1 MRGRVEP
8 VPAIS
13 LLGGAC
19 MSYTFS
25 LSRRSLPVRC
35 LCLLLIVLVLWCF
48 FMVPRAGAVALE
60 ATTIAYGGLLVG
72 TILVGAGVVFSS
84 HGDMVKVGNAMYKT
98 LVNGSSAIG
107 KTISSISAWAVEH
120 GASLAKGAL
129 RVGKDLY
136 QGIVDAFNSAYSDGI
151 VQVSSDTLSVDNSKH
166 DYADIAA
173 ARSMLNSFVAAQY
186 TRATAY
192 NDNGSLTLS
201 LVPKSVNNSGIVTYT
216 TTVVTSSDSKP
227 YTGAVYG
234 VSAGVGI
241 DISPYVGYYFYFYS
255 KQPNGD
261 VVTSTERYFSSF
273 LGANNVSNV
282 AVVKGFYDIAVPT
295 SDLAYPSDNYLVRM
309 PDIPSVDTSTGDVT
323 YPNDTAYT
331 KDAVSVPYPTDA
343 DGVKVPDIPY
353 DKIVDQ
359 STGKALD
366 DTGTD
371 TDNPSKPGEG
381 TETGSNTSLLQKILD
396 LLKNFFDS
404 PSDFRLNMDGFRN
417 LAIKDKFPFCI
428 PFDMVDSVKQFAAD
442 AADYQFRVKLDTQY
456 FKVDHVVDLTPLAVP
471 LAFFRYLVVAWFA
484 WVLMSRTHDLMK
496 W

>member
-1 MRGRVEP
+1 
-8 VPAIS
+8 
-13 LLGGAC
+13 

-120 GASLAKGAL
+120 GTSLAKGAL

-353 DKIVDQ
+353 DIPVDQ
-359 STGKALD
+359 TSGKPMD

-371 TDNPSKPGEG
+371 TDTPSKPGEG
-381 TETGSNTSLLQKILD
+381 TDTGSNTGLLQKILD

>member
-1 MRGRVEP
+1 M
-8 VPAIS
+8 
-13 LLGGAC
+13 L
-19 MSYTFS
+19 YTFS

-120 GASLAKGAL
+120 GTSLAKGAL
-129 RVGKDLY
+129 RVGKDMY
-136 QGIVDAFNSAYSDGI
+136 QAIVDAFNASYSNGRFKVPAGASTFYLPPDATSDAISAVQAAFNNKYINDICISIDGISGVEHYYRYYFKISDDLIEYGHDLVDSDG
-151 VQVSSDTLSVDNSKH
+151 
-166 DYADIAA
+166 
-173 ARSMLNSFVAAQY
+173 RSFSRIGSHSFNPGALQDASIKVKCY
-186 TRATAY
+186 
-192 NDNGSLTLS
+192 DNGDIDLEGYAHFGDYDKYLGVADFVSKGRGLWISTIPFFIP
-201 LVPKSVNNSGIVTYT
+201 VPH
-216 TTVVTSSDSKP
+216 P
-227 YTGAVYG
+227 
-234 VSAGVGI
+234 
-241 DISPYVGYYFYFYS
+241 
-255 KQPNGD
+255 
-261 VVTSTERYFSSF
+261 
-273 LGANNVSNV
+273 
-282 AVVKGFYDIAVPT
+282 
-295 SDLAYPSDNYLVRM
+295 DLKYPSDDYLVKM
-309 PDIPSVDTSTGDVT
+309 PDIPSVDTATGDVT

-331 KDAVSVPYPTDA
+331 KDAVAVPYPVDTE
-343 DGVKVPDIPY
+343 GVKVPDIPY
-353 DKIVDQ
+353 DKVVDQ
-359 STGKALD
+359 STGKSLD

-371 TDNPSKPGEG
+371 TENPSKPGEG
-381 TETGSNTSLLQKILD
+381 TNTGSNTSLLQKILD

>member
-1 MRGRVEP
+1 ME
-8 VPAIS
+8 
-13 LLGGAC
+13 
-19 MSYTFS
+19 YTFS

-120 GASLAKGAL
+120 GISLAKGAL
-129 RVGKDLY
+129 RVGKDMY
-136 QGIVDAFNSAYSDGI
+136 QAIVDAFNASYSSGYFFDGQHLSI
-151 VQVSSDTLSVDNSKH
+151 AENSSKSDVESFGAAIGALMVSGSNVVIGGYVANEYSGRPESYKFDISYPQGVWKCVLTVNGKTESPITLSNVNAGSVSVTARMKPQ
-166 DYADIAA
+166 YAKTCAYVT
-173 ARSMLNSFVAAQY
+173 LNDTYGWYFYAP
-186 TRATAY
+186 TI
-192 NDNGSLTLS
+192 LS
-201 LVPKSVNNSGIVTYT
+201 VGGASYSVNG
-216 TTVVTSSDSKP
+216 
-227 YTGAVYG
+227 
-234 VSAGVGI
+234 
-241 DISPYVGYYFYFYS
+241 
-255 KQPNGD
+255 
-261 VVTSTERYFSSF
+261 
-273 LGANNVSNV
+273 
-282 AVVKGFYDIAVPT
+282 
-295 SDLAYPSDNYLVRM
+295 SDLAYPSDDYLVKM
-309 PDIPSVDTSTGDVT
+309 PDIPSVDTATGDVT

-331 KDAVSVPYPTDA
+331 KDTVAVPYPVDSE
-343 DGVKVPDIPY
+343 GVKVPDIPY
-353 DKIVDQ
+353 DKVVDQ
-359 STGKALD
+359 SSGKALD

-381 TETGSNTSLLQKILD
+381 TDTGSNTGLLQKILD

>member
-1 MRGRVEP
+1 MQ
-8 VPAIS
+8 
-13 LLGGAC
+13 
-19 MSYTFS
+19 MSIGLDRLKRF
-25 LSRRSLPVRC
+25 V
-35 LCLLLIVLVLWCF
+35 CLLLIFVLLFCF
-48 FMVPRAGAVALE
+48 FMCPRASAVALE

-84 HGDMVKVGNAMYKT
+84 HGDMVKVGNTMYKT

-166 DYADIAA
+166 DYPDIAA

-192 NDNGSLTLS
+192 NDYGSLTLS

-241 DISPYVGYYFYFYS
+241 DISPYLGYYFYFYS

-295 SDLAYPSDNYLVRM
+295 PDLAYPSDNYLVRM
-309 PDIPSVDTSTGDVT
+309 PDIPSVDTATGEVT
-323 YPNDTAYT
+323 YPDSIPYT
-331 KDAVSVPYPTDA
+331 KDAVAAPYPIGD
-343 DGVKVPDIPY
+343 DGVKVPDIPF
-353 DKIVDQ
+353 DIPVDQ
-359 STGKALD
+359 TSGKPMD

-371 TDNPSKPGEG
+371 TDTPSKPGEG
-381 TETGSNTSLLQKILD
+381 TDTDKPSVNWPSAGDISLPKLII
-396 LLKNFFDS
+396 S
-404 PSDFRLNMDGFRN
+404 
-417 LAIKDKFPFCI
+417 KFPFCI
-428 PFDMVDSVKQFAAD
+428 PFDVARLIGLLEAD
-442 AADYQFRVKLDTQY
+442 PK
-456 FKVDHVVDLTPLAVP
+456 TPVFHVP
-471 LAFFRYLVVAWFA
+471 LKVGTILDEEIVLDLSQWDNAVRIIRWGELLVFVAGL
-484 WVLMSRTHDLMK
+484 VLVTRNYIK

>member
-1 MRGRVEP
+1 MQ
-8 VPAIS
+8 
-13 LLGGAC
+13 
-19 MSYTFS
+19 MSIGLDRLKRF
-25 LSRRSLPVRC
+25 V
-35 LCLLLIVLVLWCF
+35 CLLLIFVLLFCF
-48 FMVPRAGAVALE
+48 FMCPRASAVALE

-84 HGDMVKVGNAMYKT
+84 RGDMAKVGAAMYKT

-166 DYADIAA
+166 DYPDIAA
-173 ARSMLNSFVAAQY
+173 ARSVLNSFVAAQY

-295 SDLAYPSDNYLVRM
+295 PDLAYPSDNYLVRM
-309 PDIPSVDTSTGDVT
+309 PDIPSVDTATGEVT
-323 YPNDTAYT
+323 YPDSIPYT
-331 KDAVSVPYPTDA
+331 KDAVAAPYPIGD
-343 DGVKVPDIPY
+343 DGVKVPDIPF
-353 DKIVDQ
+353 DIPVDQ
-359 STGKALD
+359 TSGKPMD

-371 TDNPSKPGEG
+371 TDTPSKPGEG
-381 TETGSNTSLLQKILD
+381 TDTDKPSVNWPSAGDISLPKLII
-396 LLKNFFDS
+396 S
-404 PSDFRLNMDGFRN
+404 
-417 LAIKDKFPFCI
+417 KFPFCI
-428 PFDMVDSVKQFAAD
+428 PFDVARLIGLLEAD
-442 AADYQFRVKLDTQY
+442 PK
-456 FKVDHVVDLTPLAVP
+456 TPIFHVP
-471 LAFFRYLVVAWFA
+471 LKVGTILDEEIVLDLSQWDNVVRIIRWGELIVFVAGLVLVT
-484 WVLMSRTHDLMK
+484 RNYIK

>member
-1 MRGRVEP
+1 
-8 VPAIS
+8 
-13 LLGGAC
+13 

-48 FMVPRAGAVALE
+48 FMVPRAGAVAVE
-60 ATTIAYGGLLVG
+60 AATVAYAGALVG

-84 HGDMVKVGNAMYKT
+84 HGDMQAVGAAMYKSW
-98 LVNGSSAIG
+98 VKANNAIG
-107 KTISSISAWAVEH
+107 TKIGALASWAVEH
-120 GASLAKGAL
+120 GEAAAKGAL

-136 QGIVDAFNSAYSDGI
+136 QSIVDAFNSIYSNGKVSLGDGVTYLPSDATDEEIANFVSLFANKDIKSFYFSEYTGRPDERVHHAYFTRVGSVYTMVITNPYGDGGTYERTMDFGN
-151 VQVSSDTLSVDNSKH
+151 DTVTNV
-166 DYADIAA
+166 YF
-173 ARSMLNSFVAAQY
+173 SFVYDSGWMYLYLYGQ
-186 TRATAY
+186 TRKYESSVRYASSVSRGLSA
-192 NDNGSLTLS
+192 SLS
-201 LVPKSVNNSGIVTYT
+201 PISVSVP
-216 TTVVTSSDSKP
+216 
-227 YTGAVYG
+227 
-234 VSAGVGI
+234 
-241 DISPYVGYYFYFYS
+241 
-255 KQPNGD
+255 QP
-261 VVTSTERYFSSF
+261 
-273 LGANNVSNV
+273 
-282 AVVKGFYDIAVPT
+282 
-295 SDLAYPSDNYLVRM
+295 DLKYPSDDYLVKM
-309 PDIPSVDTSTGDVT
+309 PDIPTVDTATGAATFPSDA
-323 YPNDTAYT
+323 AYT
-331 KDAVSVPYPTDA
+331 KDAVAVPYPVDTE
-343 DGVKVPDIPY
+343 GVKVPDIPY
-353 DKIVDQ
+353 DKVVDQ

-381 TETGSNTSLLQKILD
+381 TDTGSNTGLLQKILD

-471 LAFFRYLVVAWFA
+471 LAFFRYIVVAWFA

>member
-1 MRGRVEP
+1 
-8 VPAIS
+8 
-13 LLGGAC
+13 
-19 MSYTFS
+19 
-25 LSRRSLPVRC
+25 
-35 LCLLLIVLVLWCF
+35 
-48 FMVPRAGAVALE
+48 MVPRAGAVVVE
-60 ATTIAYGGLLVG
+60 AATIAYGGLLVG

-136 QGIVDAFNSAYSDGI
+136 QGIIDAFNSSYSDGAFKVTGGVVTLADGANKASCVAAAGAIKDLLVLKQDCTLFFDFYDDYGAYRKHCMWFYTFSYGATGLTVRI
-151 VQVSSDTLSVDNSKH
+151 VDSGGKVISNSTYPYSDRNAAYWEVEDSGCDIVGSHSVSSFSFCNGTGSGWNFSFYTPFSVS
-166 DYADIAA
+166 YADG
-173 ARSMLNSFVAAQY
+173 VAI
-186 TRATAY
+186 
-192 NDNGSLTLS
+192 
-201 LVPKSVNNSGIVTYT
+201 PK
-216 TTVVTSSDSKP
+216 P
-227 YTGAVYG
+227 
-234 VSAGVGI
+234 
-241 DISPYVGYYFYFYS
+241 
-255 KQPNGD
+255 
-261 VVTSTERYFSSF
+261 
-273 LGANNVSNV
+273 
-282 AVVKGFYDIAVPT
+282 
-295 SDLAYPSDNYLVRM
+295 DLKYPSDDYLVKM
-309 PDIPSVDTSTGDVT
+309 PDIPSVDSATGDVT

-331 KDAVSVPYPTDA
+331 KDAVAVPYPVDTE
-343 DGVKVPDIPY
+343 GVKVPDVPY
-353 DKIVDQ
+353 DKVVDQ

-371 TDNPSKPGEG
+371 TDTPSKPGEG
-381 TETGSNTSLLQKILD
+381 TDAGSNTGLLQKILD

>member
-1 MRGRVEP
+1 
-8 VPAIS
+8 
-13 LLGGAC
+13 

-120 GASLAKGAL
+120 GTSLAKGAL

-136 QGIVDAFNSAYSDGI
+136 QGIVDAFNSVYSDGI

-381 TETGSNTSLLQKILD
+381 ADTGSNTGLLQKILD

>member
-1 MRGRVEP
+1 
-8 VPAIS
+8 
-13 LLGGAC
+13 

-48 FMVPRAGAVALE
+48 FMVPRAGAVAVE
-60 ATTIAYGGLLVG
+60 AATVAYAGALVG

-84 HGDMVKVGNAMYKT
+84 HGDMQAVGAAMYKSW
-98 LVNGSSAIG
+98 VKANNAIG
-107 KTISSISAWAVEH
+107 TKIGALASWAVEH
-120 GASLAKGAL
+120 GEAAAKGAL
-129 RVGKDLY
+129 RVSKEMY
-136 QGIVDAFNSAYSDGI
+136 QAIIDSFNADFDSGSSSFGGDFVGASRFVDSQSVAKSLGQIMTKKHVKEFTFSGSSSYGSGRCFVKVEGEFLRVYMQNNAGTKLLTSFNFSSNYGVTAVSDYYFTGGAISSSYMYFYGGVQDSAGQLWTRDSVDI
-151 VQVSSDTLSVDNSKH
+151 SLPFTLS
-166 DYADIAA
+166 
-173 ARSMLNSFVAAQY
+173 FP
-186 TRATAY
+186 
-192 NDNGSLTLS
+192 GCP
-201 LVPKSVNNSGIVTYT
+201 VP
-216 TTVVTSSDSKP
+216 
-227 YTGAVYG
+227 
-234 VSAGVGI
+234 
-241 DISPYVGYYFYFYS
+241 
-255 KQPNGD
+255 
-261 VVTSTERYFSSF
+261 
-273 LGANNVSNV
+273 NVL
-282 AVVKGFYDIAVPT
+282 AP
-295 SDLAYPSDNYLVRM
+295 DLAYPSDNTLVRM
-309 PDIPSVDTSTGDVT
+309 PDIPSVDTDTGEAVFPADA
-323 YPNDTAYT
+323 AYT

-353 DKIVDQ
+353 DKVVDQ

-381 TETGSNTSLLQKILD
+381 TDTGSNTGLLQKILD

>member
-1 MRGRVEP
+1 MQ
-8 VPAIS
+8 
-13 LLGGAC
+13 
-19 MSYTFS
+19 MSIGLDRLKRF
-25 LSRRSLPVRC
+25 V
-35 LCLLLIVLVLWCF
+35 CLLLIFVLLFCF
-48 FMVPRAGAVALE
+48 FMCPRASAVALE
-60 ATTIAYGGLLVG
+60 ATTIAYGGLLIG

-84 HGDMVKVGNAMYKT
+84 RGDMAKVGNAMYKT

-151 VQVSSDTLSVDNSKH
+151 VQVTSDTLSVDNSKH
-166 DYADIAA
+166 DYPDIAA
-173 ARSMLNSFVAAQY
+173 ARSKLDSFVAAQY

-192 NDNGSLTLS
+192 NDYGSLTLS

-227 YTGAVYG
+227 YTGVVYG

-241 DISPYVGYYFYFYS
+241 DISPYTGYYLYFYS

-295 SDLAYPSDNYLVRM
+295 PDLAYPSDNYLVRM
-309 PDIPSVDTSTGDVT
+309 PDIPSVDTATGEVT
-323 YPNDTAYT
+323 YPDSIPYT
-331 KDAVSVPYPTDA
+331 KDAVAAPYPIGD
-343 DGVKVPDIPY
+343 DGVKVPDIPF
-353 DKIVDQ
+353 DIPVDQ
-359 STGKALD
+359 TSGKPMD

-371 TDNPSKPGEG
+371 TDTPSKPGEG
-381 TETGSNTSLLQKILD
+381 TDTDKPSVNWPSAGDISLPKLII
-396 LLKNFFDS
+396 S
-404 PSDFRLNMDGFRN
+404 
-417 LAIKDKFPFCI
+417 KFPFCI
-428 PFDMVDSVKQFAAD
+428 PFDVARLIGLLEAD
-442 AADYQFRVKLDTQY
+442 PK
-456 FKVDHVVDLTPLAVP
+456 TPIFHVP
-471 LAFFRYLVVAWFA
+471 LKVGTILDEEIVLDLSQWDNAVRIIRWGELIVFVAGLVLVT
-484 WVLMSRTHDLMK
+484 RNYIK